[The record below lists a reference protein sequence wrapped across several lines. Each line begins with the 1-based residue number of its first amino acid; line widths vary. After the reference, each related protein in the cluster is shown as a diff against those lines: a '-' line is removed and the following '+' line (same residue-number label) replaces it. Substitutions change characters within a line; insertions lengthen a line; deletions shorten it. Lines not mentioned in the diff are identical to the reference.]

1 MVHYPKQKWKHRIKD
16 LPITQRPR
24 EKLLHNGAENLRD
37 AELLAILIGTGV
49 PKQNAV
55 IVAEKLLRRY
65 PLQKLAHVAI
75 GELMSIRGIGASKA
89 ARVVGAIELGAR
101 IFSSSLTKI
110 VIRSTGD
117 IVHQVRDIAERKQE
131 YLVAL
136 YLNARHELLQKEVV
150 GVGILNTTRIEPK
163 EIFRPAFNSACAE
176 IIIAHNHPSGDP
188 TPSEEDITFT
198 NHLQKAGEIMGIP
211 LVDHVIIA
219 RSSYFSFRNN
229 AVVK

>member
-1 MVHYPKQKWKHRIKD
+1 MGYYPNKKHRIKD
-16 LPITQRPR
+16 LPTTQRPR
-24 EKLLHNGAENLRD
+24 EKLLNNGAENLKD
-37 AELLAILIGTGV
+37 KELLAILIGTGV

-65 PLQKLAHVAI
+65 PLQKLVHAGI
-75 GELMSIRGIGASKA
+75 NDLKSIHGIGASKA

-101 IFSSSLTKI
+101 IFSPSLTKI

-150 GVGILNTTRIEPK
+150 GVGILNTALVEPK
-163 EIFRPAFNSACAE
+163 EIFRHALSSACAE

-188 TPSEEDITFT
+188 TPSEEDIAFSDR
-198 NHLQKAGEIMGIP
+198 LQKAGEIMGIP
-211 LVDHVIIA
+211 LLDHIIIA